1 MAPDLP
7 LLLAASLYLISQLM
21 SAKRSHVWQESA
33 FFVPGC
39 HLALGSFVDNLL
51 ATGADTLGN
60 LAQPSDKGPTP
71 LHWAASHGHVEIAR
85 MLMQGDAAWAAL
97 TQQQEDG
104 RIPLHLAAVHGYP
117 EVARVLIEGR
127 PSQIR
132 APMVVGMRDDSK
144 RTALYSACSIGGGNA
159 GPSNTAAVAEVLL
172 EYGPEFIDAG
182 DGTGT
187 CPLHLAARQGD
198 VALVQVLLKHSPE
211 LDAIDD
217 AGRTALTCATIEG
230 HLEATRV
237 LLEAGASPSIVDASG
252 SDARSWAHVLEH
264 DQILALFD

>member
-1 MAPDLP
+1 MGGVDAAARGWANSSAPRSGPRLP
-7 LLLAASLYLISQLM
+7 GGGARAYRG
-21 SAKRSHVWQESA
+21 SAVADQ
-33 FFVPGC
+33 
-39 HLALGSFVDNLL
+39 
-51 ATGADTLGN
+51 GADG
-60 LAQPSDKGPTP
+60 G
-71 LHWAASHGHVEIAR
+71 
-85 MLMQGDAAWAAL
+85 GDA
-97 TQQQEDG
+97 G
-104 RIPLHLAAVHGYP
+104 R
-117 EVARVLIEGR
+117 
-127 PSQIR
+127 Q
-132 APMVVGMRDDSK
+132 K